1 MPLQPGLVGLH
12 RDSANFVVD
21 LRGDSGRDY
30 HLRAL
35 IVDILGVVGV
45 KLAVE
50 DDFTAG
56 AGLRVVV
63 TQHRTLNF
71 PPFNALLHH
80 HFMVKFEG
88 GATA

>member
-1 MPLQPGLVGLH
+1 MLVKPGRGVDLVDHHLVVGGEEHVDTSHAAAAQGLVGLH

-45 KLAVE
+45 K
-50 DDFTAG
+50 T
-56 AGLRVVV
+56 RC
-63 TQHRTLNF
+63 
-71 PPFNALLHH
+71 
-80 HFMVKFEG
+80 
-88 GATA
+88 